1 MTEDRSTDIIRE
13 VINIGVGDAAAS
25 LSSLVDRRIIIT
37 VPEIHVL
44 AMRAIS
50 DFVRQNVPALGVYIS
65 QDFSDIVAGKAL
77 LFYTRE
83 CSILLLEALT
93 GQRPVSSSLSQTEIA
108 TLQELGN
115 IIMVS
120 CMSTIGDLL
129 EDAIRFE
136 IPEVTEEISEGY
148 FSNMVGEMA
157 DLDRAIVVRNDIQV
171 QDAEISGYLFVLVGV
186 SDLGTIVDTLGKRLS
201 P

>member
-65 QDFSDIVAGKAL
+65 QDFSGIVAGKAL